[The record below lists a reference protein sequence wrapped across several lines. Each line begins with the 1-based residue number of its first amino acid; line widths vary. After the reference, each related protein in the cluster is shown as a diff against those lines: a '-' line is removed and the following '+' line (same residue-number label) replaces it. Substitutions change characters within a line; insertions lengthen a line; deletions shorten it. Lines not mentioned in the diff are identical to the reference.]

1 MDRIDEKIYNKLFEL
16 NRNKPKGKTCKYKEA
31 LSRAWKNRDFEIE
44 MYWKRATY
52 FWIFLATTFA
62 GYFALL
68 TVDIYKVENK
78 MDIYLLELII
88 ICLGI
93 GFSWSW
99 VLVNRGSKKWQ
110 ENWEAHID
118 LLEDKVTGP
127 IYKVVKDKNGYNYSV
142 SKINEYV
149 SIFVLIIWCS
159 LLAYFLLKRYSLFR
173 IDTDSIRFTIVAF
186 FILLTIV
193 GFFFLLLIKT
203 KTKTKKEIYSF
214 KMREY
219 EI

>member
-1 MDRIDEKIYNKLFEL
+1 MDRIDEKIYNKLFDL
-16 NRNKPKGKTCKYKEA
+16 NKSKPKRKTYKYKEA
-31 LSRAWKNRDFEIE
+31 LNRAWKNRDFEIE

-68 TVDIYKVENK
+68 TVDICKVENK
-78 MDIYLLELII
+78 MDVYLLELII

-93 GFSWSW
+93 AFSWSW

-118 LLEDKVTGP
+118 LLEDQVTGP
-127 IYKVVKDKNGYNYSV
+127 IYKVVKDKSGYNYSV

-149 SIFVLIIWCS
+149 SIFVLVIWCS
-159 LLAYFLLKRYSLFR
+159 LLVYFLLKCYSLFR
-173 IDTDSIRFTIVAF
+173 IDTGFTIVAF
-186 FILLTIV
+186 VILLLIV
-193 GFFFLLLIKT
+193 GFFFLLLRKT
-203 KTKTKKEIYSF
+203 KTKTKKEMYLF

-219 EI
+219 EIKK